1 VTAVDEQASSGDL
14 DGRVRRGI
22 RWSFVNTAVI
32 RIGNFL
38 TGVVLA
44 RGLLGPRD
52 WGLYAIGLAVLAVL
66 LSANEL
72 GVSLA
77 IVRWEGDPRRF
88 APTVLTLSTLFST
101 LLYAV
106 LFVVAPQLARALG
119 SGDATGVLRVLGIA
133 VVVDGISCVPAGM
146 LNRTFAQRRRML
158 IDAANFAVS
167 SALTIGLAAAGLGA
181 MSFAWGSVAGNV
193 VGLVGCGLSAPGFLR
208 PGWDRTQARAL
219 IRYGLP
225 LAGASMLVLL
235 MLNVDSVVVGAT
247 LGPVALGLY
256 QIAFNMSGWPVR
268 VVSEVARRVS
278 FAGFSRLAES
288 DRVAEGFGRSLNV
301 LMTASVP
308 ACVLLLTL
316 ARPLIYVV
324 YGPRWTLA
332 AGALSF
338 LAMLGLLRVAFELAY
353 DCLVAL
359 GRGRALILVQ
369 GWWLVALV
377 PTLIYAARMRGI
389 AGVGAGHILVAG
401 PLVTPLFL
409 WALARAGISP
419 LVVLRACARPFVG
432 GVLMVAITE
441 AVERLSHLPALL
453 ELFAAAVPA
462 TIAYAAVIW
471 RPTIVLR
478 VLKRVLRRRFGWLPL
493 YELRNRVLLA
503 HTVPK
508 VWRFENAEVSRLR
521 TLIPP
526 TPALVTT
533 VIPTYRRP
541 EQLCAAVQSALDQT
555 VRDHRVIVVDDG
567 AGLPPLPEDPRLIA
581 VSLARNCAVLGVVRN
596 VGIRLADSPYLAF
609 LDDDNTW
616 EPDHLATALAALEG
630 DPGLAGVYTALRR
643 MLPDGTDHDVVSEP
657 FDPRT
662 ARERAYLDANAFVA
676 RRATRL
682 RFSRLRRDRGVLPR
696 EDWATLYR
704 YARRH
709 RITHLPAP
717 TVRYLVNPATYYTT
731 WG

>member
-1 VTAVDEQASSGDL
+1 MTEVGADEQSADL
-14 DGRVRRGI
+14 DGRVRHGI

-52 WGLYAIGLAVLAVL
+52 WGLYAIGLAVLAVML
-66 LSANEL
+66 AANEM

-77 IVRWEGDPRRF
+77 IVRWEGDVRRF
-88 APTVLTLSTLFST
+88 APTVLTLSTLAST
-101 LLYAV
+101 LLYAA
-106 LFVVAPQLARALG
+106 LFVAAPALARALG

-133 VVVDGISCVPAGM
+133 VIIDGISCVPAGV

-158 IDAANFAVS
+158 IDTANFVVS
-167 SALTIGLAAAGLGA
+167 SALTIGLAVAGFGA

-278 FAGFSRLAES
+278 FAGFSRMAES
-288 DRVAEGFGRSLNV
+288 GRIAEGFGRSLNV

-359 GRGRALILVQ
+359 GRGRSLIVVQ
-369 GWWLVALV
+369 GWWLAALI
-377 PTLIYAARMRGI
+377 PTLIYAARDRGI
-389 AGVGAGHILVAG
+389 AGVGAGHVLVAG

-419 LVVLRACARPFVG
+419 LIVLRACARPFAG
-432 GVLMVAITE
+432 GVVMAGIAE
-441 AVERLSHLPALL
+441 AVLRLGHLS
-453 ELFAAAVPA
+453 EVTGLFAAAVPA
-462 TIAYAAVIW
+462 TAGYVAIAWPTLRKLRKPKGRESGQGRDQAGGATPVRLAAAV
-471 RPTIVLR
+471 RAAQPDSA
-478 VLKRVLRRRFGWLPL
+478 G
-493 YELRNRVLLA
+493 A
-503 HTVPK
+503 H
-508 VWRFENAEVSRLR
+508 RAED
-521 TLIPP
+521 
-526 TPALVTT
+526 PAL
-533 VIPTYRRP
+533 
-541 EQLCAAVQSALDQT
+541 
-555 VRDHRVIVVDDG
+555 
-567 AGLPPLPEDPRLIA
+567 
-581 VSLARNCAVLGVVRN
+581 
-596 VGIRLADSPYLAF
+596 
-609 LDDDNTW
+609 
-616 EPDHLATALAALEG
+616 
-630 DPGLAGVYTALRR
+630 
-643 MLPDGTDHDVVSEP
+643 
-657 FDPRT
+657 
-662 ARERAYLDANAFVA
+662 RER
-676 RRATRL
+676 
-682 RFSRLRRDRGVLPR
+682 
-696 EDWATLYR
+696 
-704 YARRH
+704 
-709 RITHLPAP
+709 
-717 TVRYLVNPATYYTT
+717 
-731 WG
+731 